1 MKRVYGADPFVL
13 FDKKSGAY
21 YCYSTSNS
29 ESSNQFYLDKSYD
42 LKEWT
47 RLGYALDCSKNCW
60 GKDWFWAPECYY
72 NENNGYYYLFYSAR
86 VKDEL
91 TEEYFNRKDYL
102 ESAKI
107 GVAVSKSP
115 EGPFVNI
122 SDRPFDFRPYDE
134 EYINIEDELDDYF
147 VQNPDPEIIKK
158 AKRGQYI
165 SMIDANLYFED
176 GHIYLFYSRCCYKQC
191 HYDEK
196 LEKFIEESS
205 IDAVELDPSFWYDK
219 EAKTMPKALDKYLHV
234 DENGIRKDRF
244 VKILNYAN
252 QPQEWEN
259 GHAFDHEKTN
269 GELPNRRW
277 TEGSTTICLT
287 LEGKK
292 TYCMTYSCNNYL
304 SPLYGIGIAFSDNP
318 LGPYIKYENNPIIAE
333 KPAENVYSTG
343 HGSIVR
349 TDGII
354 RFFFHYREDFVSDR
368 SFSFAQ
374 LFINNRHNVQVGP
387 IEKCVKKE
395 IVEVK

>member
-13 FDKKSGAY
+13 FDKKGGAY

-102 ESAKI
+102 ESAEI

-147 VQNPDPEIIKK
+147 VQNPDPEIIK
-158 AKRGQYI
+158 
-165 SMIDANLYFED
+165 
-176 GHIYLFYSRCCYKQC
+176 
-191 HYDEK
+191 
-196 LEKFIEESS
+196 
-205 IDAVELDPSFWYDK
+205 
-219 EAKTMPKALDKYLHV
+219 
-234 DENGIRKDRF
+234 
-244 VKILNYAN
+244 
-252 QPQEWEN
+252 
-259 GHAFDHEKTN
+259 
-269 GELPNRRW
+269 
-277 TEGSTTICLT
+277 
-287 LEGKK
+287 
-292 TYCMTYSCNNYL
+292 
-304 SPLYGIGIAFSDNP
+304 
-318 LGPYIKYENNPIIAE
+318 
-333 KPAENVYSTG
+333 
-343 HGSIVR
+343 
-349 TDGII
+349 
-354 RFFFHYREDFVSDR
+354 
-368 SFSFAQ
+368 
-374 LFINNRHNVQVGP
+374 
-387 IEKCVKKE
+387 
-395 IVEVK
+395 

>member
-1 MKRVYGADPFVL
+1 
-13 FDKKSGAY
+13 
-21 YCYSTSNS
+21 
-29 ESSNQFYLDKSYD
+29 
-42 LKEWT
+42 
-47 RLGYALDCSKNCW
+47 
-60 GKDWFWAPECYY
+60 
-72 NENNGYYYLFYSAR
+72 
-86 VKDEL
+86 
-91 TEEYFNRKDYL
+91 
-102 ESAKI
+102 
-107 GVAVSKSP
+107 
-115 EGPFVNI
+115 
-122 SDRPFDFRPYDE
+122 
-134 EYINIEDELDDYF
+134 
-147 VQNPDPEIIKK
+147 
-158 AKRGQYI
+158 
-165 SMIDANLYFED
+165 MIDANLYFED

-259 GHAFDHEKTN
+259 GHVFDHEKTN

-395 IVEVK
+395 IVEAK